1 MSSNNLVCTQC
12 GYVGKPKRAIKG
24 NGFIEVILWLCFLIP
39 GLIYSIWRSSSRYKV
54 CPKCGNT
61 ALIPLDSPRAKTIMS
76 ENMTSEVVAKIESE
90 QDNTVAQSTWLD
102 WCKAHPILTV
112 LIVLLVIPFVIGTI
126 ANIFGSDEVSPVSKA
141 TSPETQEVLPALTL
155 TERLTK
161 TVNDPYW
168 TDTTPAD
175 YSTNIALQVQSVVFS
190 TYANDVIEGEK
201 STSTEDNR
209 LALELRKKLVAKQV
223 SEYPKIRQAYAE
235 IARKT
240 LWQEDIDV
248 TLSGPNDTT
257 LTLVGAIFASNKGIA
272 AVHVNLE
279 KVVEELRFK
288 RVNYKWI
295 EHEEGYQYFDV
306 NSVSDSELRP
316 VAI

>member
-24 NGFIEVILWLCFLIP
+24 NGFIEIILWLCFLIP

-61 ALIPLDSPRAKTIMS
+61 SLIPTDSPRAKTIMS
-76 ENMTSEVVAKIESE
+76 ETMTNDEILNVE
-90 QDNTVAQSTWLD
+90 QGQVSGDTQSKLEWS
-102 WCKAHPILTV
+102 KKHPILTV
-112 LIVLLVIPFVIGTI
+112 LILFLTVPFFIGMI
-126 ANIFGSDEVSPVSKA
+126 ANIFSSDEPNSVSEVTA
-141 TSPETQEVLPALTL
+141 PETQDALPTLTL

-175 YSTNIALQVQSVVFS
+175 YSTNVALQVQSVVFS

-257 LTLVGAIFASNKGIA
+257 LTLTGAIFASNKGIA

-295 EHEEGYQYFDV
+295 EHDEDYQYFDV

>member
-24 NGFIEVILWLCFLIP
+24 NGFIEIILWLCFIIP
-39 GLIYSIWRSSSRYKV
+39 GLVYSIWRSSSRYKV
-54 CPKCGNT
+54 CPKCRN
-61 ALIPLDSPRAKTIMS
+61 ASLIPMDSTRAKTIMS
-76 ENMTSEVVAKIESE
+76 ETMTSEEILSVEPGQV
-90 QDNTVAQSTWLD
+90 NTGPQSILD
-102 WCKAHPILTV
+102 WCKKHPILTV
-112 LIVLLVIPFVIGTI
+112 LILLLVVPFFFGMI
-126 ANIFGSDEVSPVSKA
+126 ANILGSDEVSPVSEI
-141 TSPETQEVLPALTL
+141 TTPETQDALPTLTL

-168 TDTTPAD
+168 TDTAPAD
-175 YSTNIALQVQSVVFS
+175 YSTNVALQVQSVVFS
-190 TYANDVIEGEK
+190 TYANDVIEGER
-201 STSTEDNR
+201 STSTENNR

-235 IARKT
+235 IARKA

-257 LTLVGAIFASNKGIA
+257 LTLVGAVFASNKGIA
-272 AVHVNLE
+272 SLQVNLE
-279 KVVEELRFK
+279 KVLEELRFK

-295 EHEEGYQYFDV
+295 KHEEDYQYFDV

>member
-1 MSSNNLVCTQC
+1 M
-12 GYVGKPKRAIKG
+12 
-24 NGFIEVILWLCFLIP
+24 
-39 GLIYSIWRSSSRYKV
+39 
-54 CPKCGNT
+54 
-61 ALIPLDSPRAKTIMS
+61 
-76 ENMTSEVVAKIESE
+76 
-90 QDNTVAQSTWLD
+90 
-102 WCKAHPILTV
+102 
-112 LIVLLVIPFVIGTI
+112 I
-126 ANIFGSDEVSPVSKA
+126 ANIFSSDEDNSVSVVTA
-141 TSPETQEVLPALTL
+141 PENQDALPTLTL

-201 STSTEDNR
+201 SISTEDNR

-235 IARKT
+235 IARKA

-248 TLSGPNDTT
+248 NLSGPNDTT
-257 LTLVGAIFASNKGIA
+257 LTLVGAVFASNKGIA
-272 AVHVNLE
+272 SLQVNLE
-279 KVVEELRFK
+279 KVLEELRFK

-295 EHEEGYQYFDV
+295 EHDENYQYFDV

>member
-24 NGFIEVILWLCFLIP
+24 NGFIEIILWLCFLVP

-54 CPKCGNT
+54 CPKCGNS
-61 ALIPLDSPRAKTIMS
+61 ALIPMDSPRAKTIMS
-76 ENMTSEVVAKIESE
+76 ETMTGDEILNVE
-90 QDNTVAQSTWLD
+90 QGQVSSGPLSKLD
-102 WCKAHPILTV
+102 WCKKHPILTV
-112 LIVLLVIPFVIGTI
+112 VILFLTVPFFIGVI
-126 ANIFGSDEVSPVSKA
+126 ANIFSSDEANSVSEA
-141 TSPETQEVLPALTL
+141 TAPETQDALPTFTL

-175 YSTNIALQVQSVVFS
+175 YSTNVALQVQSVVFS
-190 TYANDVIEGEK
+190 TYANDVIEGDK

-257 LTLVGAIFASNKGIA
+257 LTLVGAVFASNKGIA
-272 AVHVNLE
+272 ALQVNLE
-279 KVVEELRFK
+279 KVLEELRFK

-295 EHEEGYQYFDV
+295 EHDENYQYFDV

-316 VAI
+316 VTI

>member
-1 MSSNNLVCTQC
+1 MATKLVCTQC
-12 GYVGKPKRAIKG
+12 GYVGEPKRAIKG
-24 NGFIEVILWLCFLIP
+24 NGFIEIVLWLCFIVP

-54 CPKCGNT
+54 CPKCSN
-61 ALIPLDSPRAKTIMS
+61 ASLIPMDSPRAKTIMS
-76 ENMTSEVVAKIESE
+76 ETMTSDEILNIEQGHVSGGL
-90 QDNTVAQSTWLD
+90 QSKLD
-102 WCKAHPILTV
+102 WCKKHPILTV
-112 LIVLLVIPFVIGTI
+112 LIIFFTVPFFIGMI
-126 ANIFGSDEVSPVSKA
+126 ANIFSSDEDNSVSVVTA
-141 TSPETQEVLPALTL
+141 PENQDALPTLTL

-201 STSTEDNR
+201 SISTEDNR

-235 IARKT
+235 IARKA

-248 TLSGPNDTT
+248 NLSGPNDTT
-257 LTLVGAIFASNKGIA
+257 LTLVGAVFASNKGIA
-272 AVHVNLE
+272 SLQVNLE
-279 KVVEELRFK
+279 KVLEELRFK

-295 EHEEGYQYFDV
+295 EHDENYQYFDV

>member
-1 MSSNNLVCTQC
+1 
-12 GYVGKPKRAIKG
+12 
-24 NGFIEVILWLCFLIP
+24 
-39 GLIYSIWRSSSRYKV
+39 
-54 CPKCGNT
+54 
-61 ALIPLDSPRAKTIMS
+61 MS
-76 ENMTSEVVAKIESE
+76 ETMTNDEILNVE
-90 QDNTVAQSTWLD
+90 QGQVSGGTQSKLE
-102 WCKAHPILTV
+102 WCKKHPILTV
-112 LIVLLVIPFVIGTI
+112 LILFLTVPFFIGMI
-126 ANIFGSDEVSPVSKA
+126 ANIFSSDEANSVSEVTA
-141 TSPETQEVLPALTL
+141 PETQEALPVLAL

-209 LALELRKKLVAKQV
+209 LALELRKKLIAKQV

-257 LTLVGAIFASNKGIA
+257 LTL
-272 AVHVNLE
+272 
-279 KVVEELRFK
+279 
-288 RVNYKWI
+288 
-295 EHEEGYQYFDV
+295 
-306 NSVSDSELRP
+306 
-316 VAI
+316 